1 MSEKE
6 QEMTSKKLGLHVGDS
21 FQDTREIREVLDKS
35 VFREE
40 EPTHSQQTEVL
51 EEPVALDTSE
61 SISDAEPAVEA
72 GLEPVTEPKQ
82 EPEQEA
88 EQPLSRMSR
97 RSRKAGVEA
106 AKVEAS
112 KVEEDTEELE
122 ADVAV
127 EPIRRQSKRPV
138 PLAIPF
144 VLSLLI
150 SLRNQWSALL
160 CNQLVGKFRW
170 WTLDLDDS
178 PSDCPLFCGDLSLSG
193 CALAGVR

>member
-40 EPTHSQQTEVL
+40 EPTHSQQAEVL
-51 EEPVALDTSE
+51 EEPVAMEASE
-61 SISDAEPAVEA
+61 EISDVEPAVEA
-72 GLEPVTEPKQ
+72 ELEPVTEPKQ

-106 AKVEAS
+106 TKAEAS
-112 KVEEDTEELE
+112 KLEEDTEELE

-127 EPIRRQSKRPV
+127 EPIRRQAKRPV
-138 PLAIPF
+138 PLAIPDRKS
-144 VLSLLI
+144 V
-150 SLRNQWSALL
+150 
-160 CNQLVGKFRW
+160 V
-170 WTLDLDDS
+170 
-178 PSDCPLFCGDLSLSG
+178 
-193 CALAGVR
+193 